1 MDLVAGVSVTG
12 VSRTWAC
19 ASAILVLM
27 VICTSCGETYRPVA
41 TPLSPNPPSP
51 SFSHLELMISGNGL
65 THSGAT
71 TSIDV
76 SGDTAVSQAA
86 VGLMP
91 VHATV
96 AQNGFRV
103 YVANSG
109 DSTVSTFSPSTPTPV
124 TTVSLPAGPPP
135 NSVPAVPVFV
145 HTTQNDLVWV
155 ADAANNRVDAILT
168 ANNVVAYQIAVG
180 ANPVALAETPNQLR
194 LYAANMGTGGGGG
207 SVTSINPSDRSVNPP
222 IGNATWASPVSV
234 AARSDS
240 DRVYVL
246 DQSSGLV
253 SAIDTFSDTV
263 VNSVSVGVGA
273 NFMVYDPTRN
283 RLYVSN
289 PVANTVTYLD
299 ASSDALSAV
308 VIHVVNP
315 ISVAA
320 LPDGTRA
327 YISSASVSGGNVTSR
342 VTVINASNGSIRS
355 TIPLTTAA
363 QVCASNPFEL
373 SIAAAADSSR
383 VYVGN
388 CDVGNV
394 AIIQTSNDTLLLQMP
409 APVSA
414 SQPSTV
420 DIAGASQR
428 GSNTTYTY
436 TLISGTPL
444 LVGMSI
450 AVQSMGD
457 SGNDGTFTITAV
469 GTGTFTVLNPSGV
482 AATSQHGTGTAV
494 TPQNPVF
501 VVVGT

>member
-1 MDLVAGVSVTG
+1 MSRTGTSMTG
-12 VSRTWAC
+12 VRA
-19 ASAILVLM
+19 AAILVLM
-27 VICTSCGETYRPVA
+27 AICTSCGQTYRPVA
-41 TPLSPNPPSP
+41 TPISPNPPNP
-51 SFSHLELMISGNGL
+51 NFAHLELVLSGNGAD
-65 THSGAT
+65 HPGAST
-71 TSIDV
+71 AIDV
-76 SGDTAVSQAA
+76 SGDTAVSQST

-91 VHATV
+91 VHATT

-109 DSTVSTFSPSTPTPV
+109 DGTVSTFSPSSPTPV

-135 NSVPAVPVFV
+135 ASTQALPVFV
-145 HTTQNDLVWV
+145 HTTENDLVWV

-168 ANNVVAYQIAVG
+168 GNNVVAYQIAVG
-180 ANPVALAETPNQLR
+180 TNPVALAETPNQLR
-194 LYAANMGTGGGGG
+194 LYAANMGSGGGGG

-222 IGNATWASPVSV
+222 IGNATWVSPVSV

-240 DRVYVL
+240 GRAYVL
-246 DQSSGLV
+246 DQGSGLV
-253 SAIDTFSDTV
+253 SAIDTSSDSV

-273 NFMVYDPTRN
+273 NFMLYDPTRN
-283 RLYVSN
+283 RIYVSN
-289 PVANTVTYLD
+289 PAANTVTYLD
-299 ASSDALSAV
+299 ASTDALTPV
-308 VIHVVNP
+308 VIPVANP

-327 YISSASVSGGNVTSR
+327 YVTSASVSGGNVTSR

-414 SQPSTV
+414 AQPSTV
-420 DIAGASQR
+420 DIAGASQS

-436 TLISGTPL
+436 TLVSGTPL
-444 LVGMSI
+444 RVGMSI
-450 AVQSMGD
+450 AIQSMGD
-457 SGNDGTFTITAV
+457 PGNDGTFAITAL
-469 GTGTFTVLNPSGV
+469 GTGTFTVRNTSGV
-482 AATSQHGTGTAV
+482 MASSQHGTGTAV

-501 VVVGT
+501 VVAGT

>member
-1 MDLVAGVSVTG
+1 MLVRAVRS
-12 VSRTWAC
+12 A
-19 ASAILVLM
+19 AILVVM
-27 VICTSCGETYRPVA
+27 FICLSCGQTYRPVA
-41 TPLSPNPPSP
+41 TPISPNPPNP
-51 SFSHLELMISGNGL
+51 GFSHLELVISGNGPN
-65 THSGAT
+65 HFGAST
-71 TSIDV
+71 AIDV
-76 SGDTAVSQAA
+76 SGDTAVSQST

-91 VHATV
+91 VHATS

-109 DSTVSTFSPSTPTPV
+109 DGTVSAFAPSTPTPV

-135 NSVPAVPVFV
+135 NSVPALPVFV
-145 HTTQNDLVWV
+145 HTTQNDVVWV
-155 ADAANNRVDAILT
+155 ADAANSRVDGILT
-168 ANNVVAYQIAVG
+168 QNSVVAYQITVG
-180 ANPVALAETPNQLR
+180 TNPVSLAETPNQLK

-222 IGNATWASPVSV
+222 IGNAAWISPVSV

-246 DQSSGLV
+246 DQGSGLV
-253 SAIDTFSDTV
+253 SAIDTSSDSV

-273 NFMVYDPTRN
+273 NFMLYDPTRN

-289 PVANTVTYLD
+289 PAANTVTYVD
-299 ASSDALSAV
+299 ASSDALTPV

-315 ISVAA
+315 IAVAA

-327 YISSASVSGGNVTSR
+327 YVSSASVGGGNVTSR

-420 DIAGASQR
+420 EIAGASQS
-428 GSNTTYTY
+428 GSNTTYAY
-436 TLISGTPL
+436 ALVSGAPL
-444 LVGMSI
+444 RVGMSI
-450 AVQSMGD
+450 AIQSMAD
-457 SGNDGTFTITAV
+457 PGNDGTFTITAM
-469 GTGTFTVLNPSGV
+469 GAGTFTVLNRSGV
-482 AATSQHGTGTAV
+482 TASAQHGSGTAV